1 MEVSQVEFE
10 LQTFGM
16 YARTYARTCCV
27 RTVHG
32 GTFRGLYIRYIRRQ
46 STIDAVAESGKCSS
60 FGCC

>member
-16 YARTYARTCCV
+16 YGRTYARTRYA

-32 GTFRGLYIRYIRRQ
+32 GPYCTDCRWWYVLRTVNCTYVGNLR
-46 STIDAVAESGKCSS
+46 
-60 FGCC
+60 